1 MLAIGCSDNMS
12 NQNSIEYEFTVET
25 GLPLDGNGYYH
36 FVMET
41 YGTSQ
46 ALTKFTVHTN
56 NPITQFVYWDCD
68 TQFDYQ
74 WQNQN
79 FDVDIINHSSY
90 TNDVGD
96 AFTMFGPQISMV
108 GDTVTIY
115 VGYVDYE
122 YDIEYSEY
130 FYVILEIDE

>member
-1 MLAIGCSDNMS
+1 M
-12 NQNSIEYEFTVET
+12 
-25 GLPLDGNGYYH
+25 
-36 FVMET
+36 
-41 YGTSQ
+41 
-46 ALTKFTVHTN
+46 
-56 NPITQFVYWDCD
+56 
-68 TQFDYQ
+68 
-74 WQNQN
+74 
-79 FDVDIINHSSY
+79 DIINHSSY